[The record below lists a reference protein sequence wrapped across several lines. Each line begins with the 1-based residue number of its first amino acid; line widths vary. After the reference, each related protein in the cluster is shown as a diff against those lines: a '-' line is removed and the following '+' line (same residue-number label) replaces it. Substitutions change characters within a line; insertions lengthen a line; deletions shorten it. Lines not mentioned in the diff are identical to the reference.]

1 MLSFSQIRSVTS
13 VNTFV
18 SVDYDEEADVL
29 YARFKHGKIVDS
41 ESLDDEGIVL
51 GSLDPKQHIIGLT
64 IIHASNFA

>member
-1 MLSFSQIRSVTS
+1 LLSFSQIRSVTS